1 MEKESFKVVLYFILN
16 NNNIH
21 NMLNNEL
28 NILNN
33 ILNILNMNQYV
44 KYIKLQITTIKN
56 DTLLRIVKK
65 KD

>member
-28 NILNN
+28 N